1 MLRVRLEDGPRKGEI
16 VEVACDAGWAMLA
29 DGRASDPRVP
39 TPSSPSEVSAPS
51 VVVEVKPANAP
62 RRGNRR

>member
-16 VEVACDAGWAMLA
+16 VEVACDAGLAMLA
-29 DGRASDPRVP
+29 DGRATDPRIP
-39 TPSSPSEVSAPS
+39 TPSTPTEVSARP
-51 VVVEVKPANAP
+51 VVEEVKPANAT